1 MTLEKLERGDF
12 RLIAACIAIA
22 AVSLFVGVRY
32 YFLAFPE
39 ASIEFRVTRE
49 SSAPVAETF
58 LKKLGLDPA
67 AYRHAAVFGYDDEQK
82 TFLERELG
90 VAESNRLLE
99 TTVRLWRWRHRW
111 FRPLQKEEMAAD
123 VTTKGEIVGLRHL
136 LPEDAAGAGL
146 APEDARKIAERFLAE
161 SMARP
166 VDTLSF
172 VEASSEKRPHRTD
185 HTFTWKVTGS
195 EVHGA
200 DYRVEVGVA
209 GDAVA
214 SYGEYLKVP
223 DTWQRDYAKLRS
235 KNETAGRIDS
245 VLLLLTVL
253 AMLVVLV
260 LRIRRGDVRWKAAAL
275 LGGLIF
281 VLLSLSQ
288 LNSLP
293 SAFHNYDTT
302 TSFGGFVLTGV
313 LGALASGFAAGV
325 LIFVLAASAEPLYR
339 ERFPRKL
346 SLTSILRFRALRTRE
361 FFIATLVGLTL
372 TCFFFAYENVF
383 YLIANALGAWSPREV
398 AYSDLLSTA
407 FPWIYVLFFGFLPAI
422 SEEFISRMFSI
433 PFFERIFRSTT
444 AAIVVAAFIWGFGH
458 AAYPNQPFWIRGLE
472 VGIAG
477 MIFGLVLLR
486 FGILAVVVCHFSVDA
501 LYTAFVLIRSPNLY
515 DKVSG
520 SLSAGIFLV
529 LLLGAAVAYFRKGG
543 FVPGMA
549 TNADEGV
556 APAPLPVRPAAATP
570 SPDAGYRPQPARRIV
585 WGVGLAVALVL
596 VGFAPLSRYGDTVR
610 FRSTPAAAREAA
622 ARALHDAGFDVGSYR
637 SAIQILDRTD
647 SAAAM
652 YLLKAGGLPVVNDVY
667 GTKVPTPLWRVRFFV
682 PGQKEEYNVSV
693 DPDSG
698 KVVGF
703 SRELLDDA
711 PGTSLDKDRAL
722 EVART
727 FLGAH
732 GVDPASGELKEQ
744 SAKDEK
750 ARRDHTLVWEFPEA
764 GASEARVR
772 HEVVVQGD
780 VVGSWGRSVKIP
792 EDWRRERE
800 KSTALTVALRWA
812 PLPIVGALGLAAL
825 LLLIGKIRSGEI
837 PWKFAF
843 AVGGVT
849 AAAAVIRTALNLDRL
864 WSRYDTSMPASAYL
878 VVVAIGL
885 FLAPVLFFAAGAIVA
900 ALAGALYPETVSM
913 MRASNRRLFGW
924 DAVVAGIVAFG
935 LALGIPGLAR
945 LLAAALPAGRL
956 LEGVSF
962 SGDLESTV
970 PFLTALAGAVTAA
983 VFVPALGGIV
993 AAIAARY
1000 LRSGLARGLAALAF
1014 LLAFLPGAARAPA
1027 EYALGALGLVA
1038 LVAGVWVLATCFLRD
1053 NPLAW
1058 LWSGWLG
1065 LGGATAVHLLSEP
1078 APLFRWSG
1086 ALLAL
1091 VILASTAWL
1100 GASAGAQVGVES

>member
-1 MTLEKLERGDF
+1 MTLEKLQRGDF
-12 RLIAACIAIA
+12 RLIAACIVIA
-22 AVSLFVGVRY
+22 AISLFVGVRY

-49 SSAPVAETF
+49 SSAPVAESF
-58 LKKLGLDPA
+58 LKRMGLETA
-67 AYRHAAVFGYDDEQK
+67 AYRHAAVFGFDDEQK

-99 TTVRLWRWRHRW
+99 TTVRLWRWQHRW
-111 FRPLQKEEMAAD
+111 FRPLQKEEMAVD

-146 APEDARKIAERFLAE
+146 APEDARKIAERYLVE

-166 VDTLSF
+166 LDTLSF

-200 DYRVEVGVA
+200 DYRVQVGVA
-209 GDAVA
+209 GDAVS

-235 KNETAGRIDS
+235 KNEIAGEIDS

-260 LRIRRGDVRWKAAAL
+260 LRIRRGDVRWKAASF

-281 VLLSLSQ
+281 VLLTLSQ

-293 SAFHNYDTT
+293 SAFHGYDTT
-302 TSFGGFVLTGV
+302 TSFGGFVLTGI
-313 LGALASGFAAGV
+313 LRALASGFGAGV

-339 ERFPRKL
+339 ERFPGKL
-346 SLTSILRFRALRTRE
+346 SLTSLLRLRALRTRE

-383 YLIANALGAWSPREV
+383 YLIANALGAWSPRDV

-433 PFFERIFRSTT
+433 PFFERIFRNTA

-458 AAYPNQPFWIRGLE
+458 AGYPNQPFWIRGLE

-486 FGILAVVVCHFSVDA
+486 WGILAVVVCHFSVDA
-501 LYTAFVLIRSPNLY
+501 LYTAFVLIRSPDLY
-515 DKVSG
+515 YRISG
-520 SLSAGIFLV
+520 SLSAGVF
-529 LLLGAAVAYFRKGG
+529 LLLLLAAAVAYFRAGG

-549 TNADEGV
+549 TNESEGV
-556 APAPLPVRPAAATP
+556 APAPPPAPPEAASPFP
-570 SPDAGYRPQPARRIV
+570 SAGYRPLPIRRIV
-585 WGVGLAVALVL
+585 WGLGLSAVLVL
-596 VGFAPLSRYGDTVR
+596 VGFAPLRRFGETVR
-610 FRSTPAAAREAA
+610 FRTTRAGAREAA
-622 ARALHDAGFDVGSYR
+622 ARSLHDAGFDVGSYR
-637 SAIQILDRTD
+637 SAIEILDRTD
-647 SAAAM
+647 PAAAM
-652 YLLKAGGLPVVNDVY
+652 YLLKSGGLVVANDVY
-667 GTKVPTPLWRVRFFV
+667 GAKVPTPLWRVRFFV

-711 PGTSLDKDRAL
+711 AGTSLDKDRAL

-727 FLGAH
+727 FLDAH
-732 GVDPASGELKEQ
+732 GVDPAAGELKEQ
-744 SAKDEK
+744 SEKDEK
-750 ARRDHTLVWEFPEA
+750 ARRDHTLVWEFPET

-792 EDWRRERE
+792 EDWRRQRE
-800 KSTALTVALRWA
+800 KSTALTVALSWA
-812 PLPIVGALGLAAL
+812 KLPLIGGVGLAAL
-825 LLLIGKIRSGEI
+825 LLLIGKIRSGGI

-843 AVGGVT
+843 VVGGISAV
-849 AAAAVIRTALNLDRL
+849 AAVVRTGLNLDAL
-864 WSRYDTSMPASAYL
+864 WNRYDTSVPVAGYL
-878 VVVAIGL
+878 VVIAIGL
-885 FLAPVLFFAAGAIVA
+885 FVA
-900 ALAGALYPETVSM
+900 AVMFFVVGAVVAGLAGALHPAAVSM
-913 MRASNRRLFGW
+913 MRPASRKVFGR
-924 DAVVAGIVAFG
+924 DALVAGVVAFG

-945 LLAAALPAGRL
+945 LFASALPAGRL
-956 LEGVSF
+956 LDGVSF
-962 SGDLESTV
+962 PGDLESAV
-970 PFLTALAGAVTAA
+970 PFLTALAGAVMKAI
-983 VFVPALGGIV
+983 FVAGLGGIV
-993 AAIAARY
+993 AAVAARY
-1000 LRSGLARGLAALAF
+1000 LRSGLARGFAALAF
-1014 LLAFLPGAARAPA
+1014 VVAFLPGAARAPA
-1027 EYALGALGLVA
+1027 EFALEALVLVA
-1038 LVAGVWVLATCFLRD
+1038 LVAGVWVLATFFLRD

-1065 LGGATAVHLLSEP
+1065 LGGATALRLMLEP
-1078 APLFRWSG
+1078 ASPFRWSG

-1091 VILASTAWL
+1091 VILASTVWL
-1100 GASAGAQVGVES
+1100 WASAGARVGVES